1 MKYEV
6 ELRPSARK
14 SLDKIPKKERLR
26 IEGAIELLQSNPYP
40 PAAIKLIERS
50 EYRVRVGSYRVVY
63 DIIKGRLVILVLTI
77 GHRKDVYRK

>member
-6 ELRPSARK
+6 EFRPSARK
-14 SLDKIPKKERLR
+14 ALEKIPKKDRLR

-40 PAAIKLIERS
+40 PSSIKLAERT
-50 EYRVRVGSYRVVY
+50 EYRVRVGNYRVIY
-63 DIIKGRLVILVLTI
+63 DIVKGRLVILVLTI

>member
-6 ELRPSARK
+6 EFRPSARK
-14 SLDKIPKKERLR
+14 ALDRISKKDRLR

-40 PAAIKLIERS
+40 PAAIKLTERS
-50 EYRVRVGSYRVVY
+50 EYRVRVGNCRGIDDVV
-63 DIIKGRLVILVLTI
+63 KGKLVILVLTI

>member
-6 ELRPSARK
+6 EISPSARK
-14 SLDKIPKKERLR
+14 SLAKIQKKDRLR
-26 IEGAIELLQSNPYP
+26 IEGAIELLRSNPYP
-40 PAAIKLIERS
+40 PAAIKLTERS

-63 DIIKGRLVILVLTI
+63 DIVKGRLVILVLTV

>member
-6 ELRPSARK
+6 EISPSARK
-14 SLDKIPKKERLR
+14 SLDKIQKKDRLR
-26 IEGAIELLQSNPYP
+26 IEGAIELLRINPYP
-40 PAAIKLIERS
+40 PAAIKLTERS

-77 GHRKDVYRK
+77 GHRKDVYRT

>member
-26 IEGAIELLQSNPYP
+26 IEGAIELLQSNPHP
-40 PAAIKLIERS
+40 PASIKLTERS
-50 EYRVRVGSYRVVY
+50 EYRLRVGSYRVVY

-77 GHRKDVYRK
+77 GHRKDVYRT

>member
-6 ELRPSARK
+6 EISPSAIK
-14 SLDKIPKKERLR
+14 SLARIPKRDRLR

-40 PAAIKLIERS
+40 PAAIKLTERS
-50 EYRVRVGSYRVVY
+50 EYRVRVGNYRVIY
-63 DIIKGRLVILVLTI
+63 DVVRGKLVILVLTI

>member
-6 ELRPSARK
+6 EFRPSARK
-14 SLDKIPKKERLR
+14 ALDRIPKKDRLR

-40 PAAIKLIERS
+40 PAAIKLTERS
-50 EYRVRVGSYRVVY
+50 EYRVRVGNYRVIY
-63 DIIKGRLVILVLTI
+63 DVVRGKLVILVLTI